1 MQVTSDCTPSMFA
14 YPPPVT
20 TETKD
25 TGAKVPK
32 AVLSTTA
39 KAKDKAKK
47 KDAEKALK
55 EGRSTADQDKY
66 TSVKPEGNP
75 ALHCSSSESGLFTWS
90 SGQVWQLVMVC
101 CLHCMLVLAAVTQ
114 QMHGADSSPD
124 KSDRE
129 ADLQSMWHQ

>member
-1 MQVTSDCTPSMFA
+1 MFA

-55 EGRSTADQDKY
+55 EGHSTADQDKD
-66 TSVKPEGNP
+66 TSVKPEGDP
-75 ALHCSSSESGLFTWS
+75 ALHWSLLKSGLLTWS
-90 SGQVWQLVMVC
+90 PGQLVMIC
-101 CLHCMLVLAAVTQ
+101 CLHCTLVLAAITQ
-114 QMHGADSSPD
+114 QILWD
-124 KSDRE
+124 KFKPRE
-129 ADLQSMWHQ
+129 KQ

>member
-1 MQVTSDCTPSMFA
+1 MFA

-55 EGRSTADQDKY
+55 EGRSTADQDKD
-66 TSVKPEGNP
+66 TSVKPEGDS
-75 ALHCSSSESGLFTWS
+75 ALHCSPSESGLFTWS
-90 SGQVWQLVMVC
+90 PGQV
-101 CLHCMLVLAAVTQ
+101 
-114 QMHGADSSPD
+114 
-124 KSDRE
+124 
-129 ADLQSMWHQ
+129 

>member
-1 MQVTSDCTPSMFA
+1 MFA

-55 EGRSTADQDKY
+55 EGRSTADQDKD
-66 TSVKPEGNP
+66 TSVKPKGDP
-75 ALHCSSSESGLFTWS
+75 ALHRSPSESGLFTGS
-90 SGQVWQLVMVC
+90 PGQVLTVC
-101 CLHCMLVLAAVTQ
+101 
-114 QMHGADSSPD
+114 HGLLLTLPASVGCNHTANVWGQF
-124 KSDRE
+124 KLR
-129 ADLQSMWHQ
+129 QKQ

>member
-1 MQVTSDCTPSMFA
+1 MSGNFTCVIVVWQVTSACAPSMFA

-25 TGAKVPK
+25 TGVKVPK

-55 EGRSTADQDKY
+55 EGRSTADLDKD
-66 TSVKPEGNP
+66 TSVKPEGGCSL
-75 ALHCSSSESGLFTWS
+75 ALSSLSFLWS
-90 SGQVWQLVMVC
+90 L
-101 CLHCMLVLAAVTQ
+101 
-114 QMHGADSSPD
+114 
-124 KSDRE
+124 
-129 ADLQSMWHQ
+129 LQ

>member
-1 MQVTSDCTPSMFA
+1 MFA

-55 EGRSTADQDKY
+55 EGRSTADQDKD
-66 TSVKPEGNP
+66 TSVKPEGDS
-75 ALHCSSSESGLFTWS
+75 ALHCTPSQPGLFTWS
-90 SGQVWQLVMVC
+90 AAYTARSWLLPVGSGTHSC
-101 CLHCMLVLAAVTQ
+101 C
-114 QMHGADSSPD
+114 
-124 KSDRE
+124 
-129 ADLQSMWHQ
+129 

>member
-1 MQVTSDCTPSMFA
+1 MFA

-25 TGAKVPK
+25 TGVKVPK

-55 EGRSTADQDKY
+55 EGRSTADQDKDNG
-66 TSVKPEGNP
+66 VKPEGGCIQAPDTLSENP
-75 ALHCSSSESGLFTWS
+75 ISFVRSSKSVVLH
-90 SGQVWQLVMVC
+90 WQHFRSC
-101 CLHCMLVLAAVTQ
+101 GH
-114 QMHGADSSPD
+114 
-124 KSDRE
+124 
-129 ADLQSMWHQ
+129 